1 MRVWRR
7 AAAWSGALAAV
18 LALVVVVSAG
28 IGPVRIPPGDVVK
41 AVLNALVVPA
51 GVEFV
56 TGGAG
61 RAGGAGVLS
70 GSGSLTLPRPTFVYR
85 SPFSYPIADVH
96 QRIVLRVRLPRILL
110 AALVGFAL
118 AAAGTVMQGFFRNP
132 MADPSIIGVS
142 SGAAVGA
149 VAFIVFPFA
158 LSTTVTLPLLGVVDL
173 GLSHGAGVSLFAF
186 VGALLAA
193 FGVYAIATRH
203 GRTPV
208 ATLLLAGVAVQTFL
222 GAVISY
228 LQLQAGESLRR
239 IVAWLMGHLSGA
251 TWTEVGV
258 TALVVPP
265 LFVLLLAYARDLNV
279 LLLGEEEAHGL
290 GVNVERTKRLLLAAS
305 ALITAAGVAFA
316 GVIGFVGLIV
326 PHMLRLVVGPD
337 HRVLLPTAALSGG
350 AFLVAADTVARYG
363 TTELPVGV
371 VTAAVGAPFFIYLLM
386 KREVHEL

>member
-1 MRVWRR
+1 MRVRRR
-7 AAAWSGALAAV
+7 ATAWSTV
-18 LALVVVVSAG
+18 LAGVLMTVVVVSAG
-28 IGPVRIPPGDVVK
+28 IGPVRIPPVEVAK
-41 AVLNALVVPA
+41 IVLNAAVVPA
-51 GVEFV
+51 GVEV
-56 TGGAG
+56 ASAGAG
-61 RAGGAGVLS
+61 PLALPGID
-70 GSGSLTLPRPTFVYR
+70 LTYR
-85 SPFSYPIADVH
+85 SPFAFPVDDVH
-96 QRIVLRVRLPRILL
+96 ERIVVLVRLPRILL

-149 VAFIVFPFA
+149 VAFIVFPAA
-158 LSTTVTLPLLGVVDL
+158 LSATLTVPVLGGVDV
-173 GLSHGAGVSLFAF
+173 GLSYGTGVSLFAF
-186 VGALLAA
+186 VGALIAA

-251 TWTEVGV
+251 AWSEVAV
-258 TALVVPP
+258 TAVVVPP
-265 LFVLLLAYARDLNV
+265 LFLLLLVYARDLNV

-290 GVNVERTKRLLLAAS
+290 GINVERTKRVLLAAS

-326 PHMLRLVVGPD
+326 PHILRLVVGPD
-337 HRVLLPTAALSGG
+337 HRVLLPTAAFSGG
-350 AFLVAADTVARYG
+350 AFLVAADTVARAG
-363 TTELPVGV
+363 ATELPVGI

-386 KREVHEL
+386 NREVHEL

>member
-1 MRVWRR
+1 MSAWARSAVW
-7 AAAWSGALAAV
+7 SVALAAV
-18 LALVVVVSAG
+18 LTVVVVVSAA
-28 IGPVRIPPGDVVK
+28 IGPVSIPPAEVVK

-51 GVEFV
+51 GLE
-56 TGGAG
+56 TTSSGAG
-61 RAGGAGVLS
+61 TLTVPGIS
-70 GSGSLTLPRPTFVYR
+70 PLTLPGIGLAYR
-85 SPFSYPIADVH
+85 APFAFAVDDVH
-96 QRIVLRVRLPRILL
+96 AQIVVGVRLPRIVL

-149 VAFIVFPFA
+149 VAFIVFPVA
-158 LSTTVTLPLLGVVDL
+158 LSTTVAVPLLGAVDV
-173 GLSHGAGVSLFAF
+173 GLSYGAGVSLFAF
-186 VGALLAA
+186 VGALIAA

-251 TWTEVGV
+251 AWSEVAV
-258 TALVVPP
+258 TAVVVPP
-265 LFVLLLAYARDLNV
+265 LFVLLLIYARDLNV
-279 LLLGEEEAHGL
+279 LLLGEEEAQGL
-290 GVNVERTKRLLLAAS
+290 GIAVERTKRIMLGAS

-337 HRVLLPTAALSGG
+337 HRVLIPTAALAGG
-350 AFLVAADTVARYG
+350 SFLVAADTLARSG
-363 TTELPVGV
+363 SAELPVGV

-386 KREVHEL
+386 NREVHDL

>member
-1 MRVWRR
+1 MSAWVRS
-7 AAAWSGALAAV
+7 AAWSAALAATLV
-18 LALVVVVSAG
+18 LAIVVSAA
-28 IGPVRIPPGDVVK
+28 IGPVRIPPVAVVK
-41 AVLNALVVPA
+41 AVLNALVIPV
-51 GVEFV
+51 GVESV
-56 TGGAG
+56 SSGGVPVSAS
-61 RAGGAGVLS
+61 GVS
-70 GSGSLTLPRPTFVYR
+70 FAYQ
-85 SPFSYPIADVH
+85 SPFAFPVDDVH
-96 QRIVLRVRLPRILL
+96 QRIVVGVRLPRILL

-142 SGAAVGA
+142 SGAAAGA
-149 VAFIVFPFA
+149 VAFIVFPAA
-158 LSTTVTLPLLGVVDL
+158 LSTTVALPLVGAVDV
-173 GLSHGAGVSLFAF
+173 GLSYGAGVSLFAF
-186 VGALLAA
+186 VGALVAA

-222 GAVISY
+222 GAIISY

-251 TWTEVGV
+251 AWSDVAV
-258 TALVVPP
+258 TAAVVPP

-279 LLLGEEEAHGL
+279 MLLGEEEAQGL
-290 GVNVERTKRLLLAAS
+290 GIAVERTKRILLGAS

-337 HRVLLPTAALSGG
+337 HRVLLPTAALAGG
-350 AFLVAADTVARYG
+350 SFLVVADTVARSG
-363 TTELPVGV
+363 SAELPVGV
-371 VTAAVGAPFFIYLLM
+371 VTAAVGAPFFVYLLM
-386 KREVHEL
+386 NREVHEL